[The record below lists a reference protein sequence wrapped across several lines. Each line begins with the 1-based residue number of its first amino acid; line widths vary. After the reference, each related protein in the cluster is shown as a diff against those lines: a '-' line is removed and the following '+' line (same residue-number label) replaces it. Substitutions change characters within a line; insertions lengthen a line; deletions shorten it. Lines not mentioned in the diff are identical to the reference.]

1 MVKSE
6 LRKKYKEL
14 RNSLTD
20 NYIEEQS
27 LAIANRLLSLPI
39 WEKSYYHIFLS
50 ISSKKEINTSYILH
64 ILQGKDKNIII
75 SKSNFQD
82 LSLQHFLL
90 TDTTVIRPNH
100 WGIPEPEEGIEVPI
114 QKIDVVFI
122 PLLTFDVS
130 GNRVGYGKGFYDGF
144 LAQCKPET
152 LKIGLSFFEPEDQ
165 IDDISKSDIPL
176 DFCITSINTYTF

>member
-82 LSLQHFLL
+82 LSLQHF
-90 TDTTVIRPNH
+90 
-100 WGIPEPEEGIEVPI
+100 
-114 QKIDVVFI
+114 F
-122 PLLTFDVS
+122 
-130 GNRVGYGKGFYDGF
+130 
-144 LAQCKPET
+144 
-152 LKIGLSFFEPEDQ
+152 
-165 IDDISKSDIPL
+165 
-176 DFCITSINTYTF
+176 TY

>member
-50 ISSKKEINTSYILH
+50 YHQKKKLTLLIFFIFT
-64 ILQGKDKNIII
+64 GK
-75 SKSNFQD
+75 
-82 LSLQHFLL
+82 
-90 TDTTVIRPNH
+90 R
-100 WGIPEPEEGIEVPI
+100 
-114 QKIDVVFI
+114 
-122 PLLTFDVS
+122 
-130 GNRVGYGKGFYDGF
+130 
-144 LAQCKPET
+144 
-152 LKIGLSFFEPEDQ
+152 
-165 IDDISKSDIPL
+165 
-176 DFCITSINTYTF
+176 